1 MVVNFSSWA
10 TSSGEIPQKILNE
23 VNPLTR
29 GTYRLDP
36 NLIDVDDKI
45 VALIAQGDYRHRQI
59 FELIQN
65 AADAILEDPKL
76 TGGGRVKIVLTQ
88 NGLYCANE
96 GAPFSLEGF
105 KALRYPIGSAKN
117 GPQANGNQIGRYG
130 HGFKSVLAIT
140 KKPYIYSRSGSFFY
154 CFENVVDYLSEHV
167 DDGHKDLPV
176 ARFGTVNNPKVSIFA
191 IAKSIDPASAA
202 GEDQILEEMM
212 GWATTVIFLPFEEDW
227 YYTDKPPF
235 DHLKQEIE
243 TFPSSFLVFTG
254 HVCRLDLEIHDVEKF
269 NPRSFYCE
277 IQSSSVVEPEIRGG
291 AEKFG
296 DNKLQIRVCSLM
308 QEGDPKVNDW
318 VVFTDAN
325 VRIPDEIGKNGVQTN
340 RRIGEEDGKY
350 LDVEVSWAV
359 KLDLLLNRR
368 GEFWFHF
375 PTKDWTSL
383 SGILNAPWDT
393 NNERTTVFEGP
404 FNEYLIERASHL
416 VHQSMSELVKFFGD
430 DLGKIFDLVP
440 ARQAEAE
447 GIARLLARRIPEL
460 AHTYATIPDLDG
472 RFTLP
477 ADLRR
482 YPSKLLAMDLEFA
495 SALVREWSEVKG
507 SPRNFP
513 HWSCISSQNR
523 SARLANWLR
532 TEIETGEN
540 RE

>member
-1 MVVNFSSWA
+1 VATNFSAWA

-29 GTYRLDP
+29 GSYRLDP
-36 NLIDVDDKI
+36 NLIDVDAKI

-65 AADAILEDPKL
+65 AADAILEDSKL
-76 TGGGRVKIVLTQ
+76 TGGGRVKIVLSQ

-167 DDGHKDLPV
+167 DDGHKDLPES
-176 ARFGTVNNPKVSIFA
+176 RFGTVNKPKVSIFA
-191 IAKSIDPASAA
+191 IAKSIDPKSAA
-202 GEDQILEEMM
+202 AEDQILEEMM

-235 DHLKQEIE
+235 DHLKKEIE

-277 IQSSSVVEPEIRGG
+277 IKSSMTVVPQIRGG

-308 QEGDPKVNDW
+308 QEGDPKANDW
-318 VVFTDAN
+318 VVFKDEN
-325 VRIPDEIGKNGVQTN
+325 VRIPEEIGKTGVQTN
-340 RRIGEEDGKY
+340 RRIDEENGRY

-404 FNEYLIERASHL
+404 FNDYLIERASHL
-416 VHQSMSELVKFFGD
+416 VHQSMPELVKFFGD

-495 SALVREWSEVKG
+495 SALAREWSEVKG